1 MFKNNILHVSMYYYP
16 VRGGQ
21 EVYIDNMN
29 KFVLKNTNVDILQ
42 PDNRYTDHFPEF
54 VYRTP
59 NIPLLNRIVHDFHW
73 FVFNAFL
80 FFKYRFF
87 KKYDVVIVHY
97 SFHNKFINA
106 KKKII
111 ISHGVDWRVSKNTL
125 SDQYRKKSAL
135 WLKKN
140 INNNMIVANDTNYLK
155 EIGCDVE
162 NAKPFYEVEKNIWFI
177 PNCIDTET
185 FQEDPSIKKEKII
198 LCPRNI
204 RWERGIHLA
213 IEAFHEFL
221 KKSNDK
227 SYKLVV
233 LGGPLKGSYYNK
245 CLQLV
250 EKNMLDEYV
259 CFLGSV
265 SSENVKEYYQ
275 KAMITV
281 IPTIDQEG
289 TSLSALESMSCGTPV
304 VSTANGG
311 LVDLPTLKSKTD
323 AIDFANKI
331 VELFGQYE
339 QIKHQQQKETR
350 DIFNMKNWTVAWS
363 KVIEKAYI

>member
-1 MFKNNILHVSMYYYP
+1 M
-16 VRGGQ
+16 
-21 EVYIDNMN
+21 
-29 KFVLKNTNVDILQ
+29 T
-42 PDNRYTDHFPEF
+42 
-54 VYRTP
+54 
-59 NIPLLNRIVHDFHW
+59 
-73 FVFNAFL
+73 
-80 FFKYRFF
+80 
-87 KKYDVVIVHY
+87 
-97 SFHNKFINA
+97 INHQTMLIST
-106 KKKII
+106 KI
-111 ISHGVDWRVSKNTL
+111 
-125 SDQYRKKSAL
+125 YRKL
-135 WLKKN
+135 GFFRTDLKL
-140 INNNMIVANDTNYLK
+140 VSDYAFYLK
-155 EIGCDVE
+155 
-162 NAKPFYEVEKNIWFI
+162 
-177 PNCIDTET
+177 
-185 FQEDPSIKKEKII
+185 
-198 LCPRNI
+198 
-204 RWERGIHLA
+204 
-213 IEAFHEFL
+213 
-221 KKSNDK
+221 
-227 SYKLVV
+227 
-233 LGGPLKGSYYNK
+233 
-245 CLQLV
+245 
-250 EKNMLDEYV
+250 MLDEYV